1 MRVPVKFIGIAAG
14 FFLLFLLLLLPAR
27 AGFWLFA
34 PTGVSG
40 FGFTGTV
47 WNGSAQLI
55 RAPNLQLV
63 NTQWDLA
70 ALRLALGQLAGEI
83 ETNWNGGFVEGF
95 AAIGLGGNITLR
107 DTKATFDATALR
119 PVLDTLP
126 VNGQVSIEV
135 TELRLRDNW
144 PEFVVGDA
152 KVRNLSST
160 MLGTGADGQ
169 LGDFALSFDSTT
181 ETDADSVTGKISDM
195 GGPLEVSGELQLTP
209 PSQYALK
216 VRVKA
221 RNEASI
227 AMRRN
232 LEFLG
237 QPEGDGARIFEL
249 AGSI

>member
-1 MRVPVKFIGIAAG
+1 MRVPVKIAGVTAAC
-14 FFLLFLLLLLPAR
+14 FLLFLMLLLPAR

-34 PTGVSG
+34 PAGVSG

-47 WNGSAQLI
+47 WNGSVQLI
-55 RAPNLQLV
+55 RASNLQLV

-70 ALRLALGQLAGEI
+70 SLRLVLGQLAGDI

-95 AAIGLGGNITLR
+95 AAMSLGGNITLR
-107 DTKATFDATALR
+107 NTKATFDATALQ
-119 PVLDTLP
+119 PVLNTLP
-126 VNGQVSIEV
+126 VNGQISIDV
-135 TELRLRDNW
+135 RELKLRDNW
-144 PEFVVGDA
+144 PAYVVGEA
-152 KVRNLSST
+152 KVRSLSST
-160 MLGTGADGQ
+160 MLGTGADGM
-169 LGDFALSFDSTT
+169 LGDFVLSFDSTT
-181 ETDADSVTGKISDM
+181 ETDADSVKGKISDA
-195 GGPLEVSGELQLTP
+195 GGPLEVSGELLLTP
-209 PSQYALK
+209 PSEYALK

-237 QPEGDGARIFEL
+237 QPEGDGARIFQL

>member
-14 FFLLFLLLLLPAR
+14 FFLLFLLSLLPAR

-34 PTGVSG
+34 PAGVSG

-47 WNGSAQLI
+47 WNGSVQLI
-55 RAPNLQLV
+55 RAPNIQLV

-70 ALRLALGQLAGEI
+70 ALRLPLGQLAGDI
-83 ETNWNGGFVEGF
+83 ETNWNGGFAEGF
-95 AAIGLGGNITLR
+95 AALSLGGNITLR
-107 DTKATFDATALR
+107 NAKATFDATALQ
-119 PVLDTLP
+119 PVLNTLP
-126 VNGQVSIEV
+126 VDGQISIEV
-135 TELRLRDNW
+135 NKLRLRDNW
-144 PEFVVGDA
+144 PEFVVGNA
-152 KVRNLSST
+152 EVRNLSST
-160 MLGTGADGQ
+160 MLGTGADGL
-169 LGDFALSFDSTT
+169 LGDFSLSFDSTT
-181 ETDADSVTGKISDM
+181 ETEADSVTGKISDM
-195 GGPLEVSGELQLTP
+195 GGPLEVSGELLLTQ

-237 QPEGDGARIFEL
+237 QPEGDGARIFQL

>member
-34 PTGVSG
+34 PAGVSG
-40 FGFTGTV
+40 FGFAGTV
-47 WNGSAQLI
+47 WNGSVQLV

-70 ALRLALGQLAGEI
+70 ALRLPIGQLAGDI

-95 AAIGLGGNITLR
+95 AAISLGGNITLR
-107 DTKATFDATALR
+107 NTKATFDATALQ
-119 PVLDTLP
+119 PVLNSVP
-126 VNGQVSIEV
+126 VNGQVSINV
-135 TELRLRDNW
+135 KRLKLNDNW
-144 PEFVVGDA
+144 PVYVVGEA
-152 KVRNLSST
+152 EVRNLSST
-160 MLGTGADGQ
+160 MLGTGADGL
-169 LGDFALSFDSTT
+169 LGDFVLSFDSTT
-181 ETDADSVTGKISDM
+181 ETDEDSATGKISDA
-195 GGPLEVSGELQLTP
+195 GGPLEVSGELLLTQ

-221 RNEASI
+221 RDEASI

-237 QPEGDGARIFEL
+237 QPEGDGARIFQL

>member
-1 MRVPVKFIGIAAG
+1 MRFPAKFAGIIAAC
-14 FFLLFLLLLLPAR
+14 FLLFLLLLLPAR

-34 PTGVSG
+34 PSGVNG

-47 WNGSAQLI
+47 WNGSVQLI

-70 ALRLALGQLAGEI
+70 SLRLLLGQLAGDI

-95 AAIGLGGNITLR
+95 AAISLGGNVTLR
-107 DTKATFDATALR
+107 NTKASFDATALQ
-119 PVLDTLP
+119 PVLNTLP
-126 VNGQVSIEV
+126 VKGQISIKV
-135 TELRLRDNW
+135 KQLQLRDNW
-144 PEFVVGDA
+144 PAYIVGDA
-152 KVRNLSST
+152 EVRNLSST
-160 MLGTGADGQ
+160 MLGTGADGL
-169 LGDFALSFDSTT
+169 LGDFVLSFDSTT
-181 ETDADSVTGKISDM
+181 ETDADSVKGNISDA
-195 GGPLEVSGELQLTP
+195 GGPLEVTGELLLTP

-237 QPEGDGARIFEL
+237 QPEGDGARIFQL